1 MGDSKDGL
9 YLTQEEINGYIDALQ
24 EKGRSPGTI
33 QTYRHCLDLLSRSLP
48 VDQRIGPDALLTWQ
62 GQLLAEGYRP
72 ATVNT
77 CLSVVNSFL
86 DFLGRRDLQL
96 PGTLQI
102 PANSAPP
109 ELKRSEYLRL
119 LQTAK
124 LLGKERL
131 YLIIKSFA
139 LTGIPVQ
146 ELHKLTAE
154 AACLGQFTV
163 ISGGIKR
170 WVQIPACLQG
180 ELIKFSRRQG
190 ICSGPL
196 FRTRTGRPLGRTN
209 VSDAIRAL
217 CRDANI
223 APEKGNPRCLRK
235 LYLETRE
242 SIQAGL
248 QLLAEQTYD
257 SLFEREQLSVGWEDF

>member
-1 MGDSKDGL
+1 MKILNLIGGGDVGGAKTHIISL
-9 YLTQEEINGYIDALQ
+9 AS
-24 EKGRSPGTI
+24 R
-33 QTYRHCLDLLSRSLP
+33 LSRYCQVKVVSFRDGP
-48 VDQRIGPDALLTWQ
+48 FVEDTRAAGVDVEVVQNRNPLRDLHALRRIVETYGPDVIHCHGARANMMGVLL
-62 GQLLAEGYRP
+62 
-72 ATVNT
+72 
-77 CLSVVNSFL
+77 
-86 DFLGRRDLQL
+86 
-96 PGTLQI
+96 
-102 PANSAPP
+102 
-109 ELKRSEYLRL
+109 
-119 LQTAK
+119 
-124 LLGKERL
+124 
-131 YLIIKSFA
+131 
-139 LTGIPVQ
+139 
-146 ELHKLTAE
+146 
-154 AACLGQFTV
+154 
-163 ISGGIKR
+163 KR

-257 SLFEREQLSVGWEDF
+257 SLLEREQLSVGWEDF